1 MLRHRR
7 RLRGGGALVVG
18 VASAALA
25 LEVNRG
31 VFFVEDAEERTHS
44 CFYSKMGSIVCCT
57 SLEKQT
63 EASEEPVVQVSDSP
77 IVRSVSTAT
86 TLPISYFRR
95 R

>member
-1 MLRHRR
+1 MT
-7 RLRGGGALVVG
+7 
-18 VASAALA
+18 SAAFA

-44 CFYSKMGSIVCCT
+44 CLYSKMGSIVCCT